1 MGNKK
6 RWKLKNINT
15 ILVVAVLI
23 ISIGVAA
30 FTGMTIMNTDN
41 LARYANEIYQEP
53 YAVNEAAWNMRMQI
67 LFARNTMLNMLTDSN
82 YRDNQQK
89 NLEIMHEYRK
99 TQIAIERTLRE
110 QYQGDPQM
118 ITTLVDDFEKL
129 RALHDE
135 CIELINQG
143 KVDEAQAILYGE
155 AYPVYQEADDIIAQ
169 VLEDSQQNIA
179 DYVKLTTDL
188 NERTNLMALVWGSV
202 LIALTLLL
210 SILSVRTIS
219 KKNEDI
225 YHNDML
231 FQIISENVDDV
242 FMIYDCVG
250 ERVEYLSDNAERILG
265 LPAEDYKH
273 NMWIARS
280 YLSDDD
286 FMRICNSL
294 ALGEQKEIGAYDFVL
309 RNPRT
314 GEERELRSKIYPICD
329 NGRVIKQVFVTSDMT
344 AVKASQKMLESA
356 VDTAQRA
363 NEAKRQFLSRMSHE
377 IRTPLNTI
385 IGLVEVMK
393 NDSGDQRKNKEDL
406 RKINIAA
413 QHLLELINDLLDTSK
428 IESGKMEFEQR
439 EFSLNVMLS
448 EISMIMGPKAEEK
461 RQVFDVMLRD
471 VASDNFIG
479 AELRIRQ
486 VLLNFLS
493 NAVKFT
499 PEGGKIKLV
508 IRQMAQ
514 RGNAACLNFSVTDNG
529 MGMEPEFTD
538 RIFQPFE
545 QADETISRKFGGS
558 GLGMALSKS
567 FVETM
572 GGSIY
577 VESVAGKGSKF
588 SFDLWLPFA
597 DAPLKTP
604 DRFRSLRVLLVD
616 DEIEMRE
623 HLKLMCEQLG
633 IETQSASSGAEA
645 VHILKNSEEPFD
657 IAFVDLY
664 MPDVDGIRTAEWIRN
679 EAGNKIMIVLVSA
692 YDYKRVEQEAR
703 DAGVTSFLK
712 KPVLREDVYRI
723 LGEMYGEGSG
733 GREEEKE
740 AFDFTGKRMLMVDDS
755 DINREIGQAL
765 SEHVGFTVE
774 TAGDGQQALD
784 MYRNAPEG
792 YYDVIMMDV
801 QMPVMDGYEATRAIR
816 ASGKRDAKSIVIVA
830 MTANAF
836 REDIAESIKNGMN
849 AHVAKPIDAKV
860 VFAVLRDFLI

>member
-1 MGNKK
+1 
-6 RWKLKNINT
+6 
-15 ILVVAVLI
+15 
-23 ISIGVAA
+23 
-30 FTGMTIMNTDN
+30 
-41 LARYANEIYQEP
+41 
-53 YAVNEAAWNMRMQI
+53 
-67 LFARNTMLNMLTDSN
+67 
-82 YRDNQQK
+82 
-89 NLEIMHEYRK
+89 
-99 TQIAIERTLRE
+99 
-110 QYQGDPQM
+110 
-118 ITTLVDDFEKL
+118 
-129 RALHDE
+129 
-135 CIELINQG
+135 
-143 KVDEAQAILYGE
+143 
-155 AYPVYQEADDIIAQ
+155 
-169 VLEDSQQNIA
+169 
-179 DYVKLTTDL
+179 
-188 NERTNLMALVWGSV
+188 
-202 LIALTLLL
+202 
-210 SILSVRTIS
+210 
-219 KKNEDI
+219 
-225 YHNDML
+225 
-231 FQIISENVDDV
+231 
-242 FMIYDCVG
+242 MIYDCVG

-329 NGRVIKQVFVTSDMT
+329 NGRVVKQVFVTSDMT

-703 DAGVTSFLK
+703 DAGVTSSVSYTHL
-712 KPVLREDVYRI
+712 VD
-723 LGEMYGEGSG
+723 G
-733 GREEEKE
+733 KE
-740 AFDFTGKRMLMVDDS
+740 T
-755 DINREIGQAL
+755 
-765 SEHVGFTVE
+765 
-774 TAGDGQQALD
+774 
-784 MYRNAPEG
+784 
-792 YYDVIMMDV
+792 
-801 QMPVMDGYEATRAIR
+801 
-816 ASGKRDAKSIVIVA
+816 
-830 MTANAF
+830 
-836 REDIAESIKNGMN
+836 
-849 AHVAKPIDAKV
+849 V
-860 VFAVLRDFLI
+860 VFAIMPCTAKKDEQVRPEFIHADGSRDTDGVITTQEFASILKQAGIVFEDIEPEAADMPFGITSGAGVIFGVTGGVAEAVIRRVVDDKSNNMLHNIAYTGVRGLDGTKEANIPFGEDKRIKIAVVNGLLNAERLIGKIKSGEASYDFVEVMACPGGCIAGAGQPFARQEGKQERSRGLYDADKLCQVKRSEENPVMMSLYSGILKNKVHELLHVNYTKGEGTKS